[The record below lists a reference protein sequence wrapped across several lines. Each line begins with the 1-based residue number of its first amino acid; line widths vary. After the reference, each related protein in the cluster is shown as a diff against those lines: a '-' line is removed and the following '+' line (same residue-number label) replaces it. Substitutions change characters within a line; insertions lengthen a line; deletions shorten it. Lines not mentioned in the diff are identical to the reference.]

1 MSVSSLAAEDRTG
14 ALTCAVLG
22 RGCGGGGV
30 SLVPSWS
37 PTVARIE
44 RRSKADLVGLSSSLE
59 MPVARADW
67 DCPSLTSAA
76 SVSHMSIRG
85 LASESAKMEELER
98 LLSKFR

>member
-1 MSVSSLAAEDRTG
+1 MSSLAAEDRTG

-22 RGCGGGGV
+22 RGCGGGV

-44 RRSKADLVGLSSSLE
+44 RRSKSDLIGLSSSLE
-59 MPVARADW
+59 MPVARAESDS
-67 DCPSLTSAA
+67 PSLPTATSM
-76 SVSHMSIRG
+76 SHLSIRS
-85 LASESAKMEELER
+85 LAAESAKMEELER

>member
-1 MSVSSLAAEDRTG
+1 M
-14 ALTCAVLG
+14 
-22 RGCGGGGV
+22 

-59 MPVARADW
+59 MPVADW

-76 SVSHMSIRG
+76 SVSHMSIRR

>member
-1 MSVSSLAAEDRTG
+1 MSSLAAEDRTG

-22 RGCGGGGV
+22 RGCGGGV

-59 MPVARADW
+59 MPVARADS

-98 LLSKFR
+98 LLCKFR